1 MELYIFV
8 LLAFPPEDLHFP
20 SKNRDVLV
28 GWTGNS
34 ELPRGVKMSVDW
46 MSVSVDVS
54 LVAD

>member
-1 MELYIFV
+1 MELYIFIMLV
-8 LLAFPPEDLHFP
+8 FPPEDLHSP
-20 SKNRDVLV
+20 SKNRDLQVR
-28 GWTGNS
+28 WTGNY